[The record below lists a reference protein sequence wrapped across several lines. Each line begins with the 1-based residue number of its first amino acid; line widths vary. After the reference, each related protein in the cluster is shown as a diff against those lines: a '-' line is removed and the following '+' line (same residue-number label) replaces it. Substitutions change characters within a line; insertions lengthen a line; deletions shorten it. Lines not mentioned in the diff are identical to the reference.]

1 MGDRGHIVIEQ
12 PRDQPAVVLYTH
24 RSANGLPHLL
34 AQALGKEARW
44 NDPEY
49 LARIIFDQISN
60 DASET
65 TGAGIG
71 TELQGDAWRVI
82 TVDTDPDDGLVRFEE
97 GHGYGDDQYAGLT
110 YTFEEFLEAFHGGY

>member
-12 PRDQPAVVLYTH
+12 PQNQTAVVLYTH
-24 RSANGLPHLL
+24 WNASGLPHLL

-49 LARIIFDQISN
+49 LARIIFDQISAS
-60 DASET
+60 ASET

-71 TELQGDAWRVI
+71 TELHDDCWRVI
-82 TVDTDPDDGLVRFEE
+82 TVDTKPDDGLVKFEA
-97 GHGYGDDQYAGLT
+97 GHGYSDDKYAGRT